1 MQLSKGDLVVN
12 KAAINSNSN
21 DNMQLAKLI
30 KKEISNDKIITLK

>member
-21 DNMQLAKLI
+21 DNMQLAKLS
-30 KKEISNDKIITLK
+30 KKEIEENKKRKN